1 MQAGERHR
9 QSTREERAMIFGR
22 RTLLAAAGW
31 VVAGVLAV
39 AVAGGVASAGA
50 QSGLGLA
57 SSTAQVAPTDGTGGS
72 GGAGPTAS
80 ADVEDRDARK
90 QRARPWLWRHLE
102 HGELVVRRQEG
113 HEDTLIQRGRVTAV
127 EGDTLTV
134 RSLDGFTATWTV
146 SEETRVRQEGKAAEF
161 EAVKARAQ
169 VVVAGPGSDTTG
181 QARFIR
187 IRG

>member
-1 MQAGERHR
+1 
-9 QSTREERAMIFGR
+9 MIFGR

-31 VVAGVLAV
+31 VIAGGLAV

-50 QSGLGLA
+50 QSVLSLA
-57 SSTAQVAPTDGTGGS
+57 SSAAPVAPSMTPADGTGG
-72 GGAGPTAS
+72 AAP

-113 HEDTLIQRGRVTAV
+113 HEDTLIQRGKVTAI

-146 SEETRVRQEGKAAEF
+146 SEDTRIRQEGKAAEI
-161 EAVKARAQ
+161 EAVKAGAA
-169 VVVAGPGSDTTG
+169 VVVAGPGSVTTG